1 MVILTVEVE
10 LFYFFTTLSI
20 FDICYLTV
28 LLISVI
34 DGWLLFSTVIL
45 LLISLFDSG
54 VDIGLLIYFYS
65 KFFSTV
71 LFSVW
76 LAIGAGPGA
85 LSVAGVVVLF
95 KMTVGTD

>member
-10 LFYFFTTLSI
+10 LFYFFTVLSI

-34 DGWLLFSTVIL
+34 SGWLLFSTVIL

-54 VDIGLLIYFYS
+54 VAIGLLIYFYS

-71 LFSVW
+71 W
-76 LAIGAGPGA
+76 LAIGTGPGA